1 MALCYIGLGSNL
13 GDRKRTLDTAVKEI
27 KKLPLTRVLRL
38 SSIRETRPQG
48 GPEQGDYLNAV
59 LEIETTLTPYQLLL
73 ELQRIE
79 NSLGR
84 VRTVKNGPR
93 TIDLDI
99 LLYGQ
104 VLINEEALTIPHPR
118 ILERDF
124 IIMSFNELDPLIVKR
139 LSAGGKTVRPAVR
152 HTRKLNNK
160 KSARAKKT
168 AHKPVKKSKKR

>member
-13 GDRKRTLDTAVKEI
+13 GDRKRALDTAVKEI

-38 SSIRETRPQG
+38 SSIRETSPLG

-79 NSLGR
+79 NALGR
-84 VRTVKNGPR
+84 VRTVRNGPR

-99 LLYGQ
+99 LLYGHV
-104 VLINEEALTIPHPR
+104 VLNEEALTIPHPR

-124 IIMSFNELDPLIVKR
+124 IITSFNELDPLIVKR
-139 LSAGGKTVRPAVR
+139 LSAGRKSVRPAAKPV
-152 HTRKLNNK
+152 RKLINK
-160 KSARAKKT
+160 KNVRLQKKPRKPAR
-168 AHKPVKKSKKR
+168 KSRKR